1 MALPRLWTFVCVFL
15 AAGCASQAAPPLRP
29 PAPQAPRPAAETW
42 LPKLRGLPDV
52 PLALAVFKHKR
63 ELLVVRNGVPQQSF
77 TIRLGPHAQGRK
89 LWRGDNRTPEGIYRI
104 CQIKPSRFK
113 TFMWLSYPN
122 EADARSALQAG
133 QISFSEY
140 ERIVDAL
147 RQGDCPPPD
156 TELGG
161 LVGIHGDDE
170 EPPRLYDWTEGCIAV
185 PHDSELERLVA
196 IVRPGTP
203 VVIFP

>member
-1 MALPRLWTFVCVFL
+1 MLVCVGL
-15 AAGCASQAAPPLRP
+15 AAGCALQPAQP
-29 PAPQAPRPAAETW
+29 PAPPAPLAAAETG
-42 LPKLRGLPDV
+42 PQKLYGVPDA

-63 ELLVVRNGVPQQSF
+63 ELMVVRNGVPQQSF
-77 TIRLGPHAQGRK
+77 TIRLGPNAEGPK
-89 LWRGDNRTPEGIYRI
+89 LWRGDNRTPEGTYRI
-104 CQIKPSRFK
+104 CRIKPSRFK

-122 EADARSALQAG
+122 AADARSALRAG
-133 QISFSEY
+133 RITFSDY

-156 TELGG
+156 TVLGG
-161 LVGIHGDDE
+161 LVGIHGDYA

-185 PHDSELERLVA
+185 PRDGELERLVR
-196 IVRPGTP
+196 IVRPGIP